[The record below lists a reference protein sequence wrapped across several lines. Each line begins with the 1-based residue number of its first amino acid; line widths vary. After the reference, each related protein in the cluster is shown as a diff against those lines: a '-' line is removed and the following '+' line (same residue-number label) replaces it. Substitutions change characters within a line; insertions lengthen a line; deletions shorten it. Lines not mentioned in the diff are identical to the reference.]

1 MSASFPGI
9 RKNFG
14 FGCMRLPM
22 AGDKV
27 DTEQFRRM
35 VDMFLD
41 RGFNYFDTAHPYLGG
56 QSEAACPQQL
66 AIRRLLK
73 KVSAQFE

>member
-41 RGFNYFDTAHPYLGG
+41 RGFNYFDTAHP
-56 QSEAACPQQL
+56 
-66 AIRRLLK
+66 
-73 KVSAQFE
+73 

>member
-41 RGFNYFDTAHPYLGG
+41 LGFNYFDTAHPYLGRH
-56 QSEAACPQQL
+56 SEAACSQQL